1 MLSGNRSMRPES
13 RESGVRFSM
22 TPFRHIHPV
31 IDGRPSELVG
41 GPLCYASLLS
51 LSRPPPRYLDYL
63 RRSPSSRRV
72 HPGSKRKDTLLG
84 RRSGGLRRFRRQMT
98 HRDLTGRPPFL
109 RFDPI
114 RLQAKHDRKKPI
126 GTIGAQSVARAPCG
140 DERTPVAVSED
151 DIRGLRRFGES
162 HQPLSDLVDAEVVS
176 RHLGITPRRVLSMAR
191 KGSIP
196 CVRISAKTIR
206 FDIEAVDR
214 ALGRR

>member
-1 MLSGNRSMRPES
+1 MSDPVSPNIVRCRKAALRIGRRAALLCRP
-13 RESGVRFSM
+13 F
-22 TPFRHIHPV
+22 F
-31 IDGRPSELVG
+31 
-41 GPLCYASLLS
+41 A
-51 LSRPPPRYLDYL
+51 RPPPQSLDQLWQRPLVAKRTLAIKTQTSKAYY
-63 RRSPSSRRV
+63 
-72 HPGSKRKDTLLG
+72 PGSAY
-84 RRSGGLRRFRRQMT
+84 GGLRRFRQQIT
-98 HRDLTGRPPFL
+98 YRDLAGRPPFF

-114 RLQAKHDRKKPI
+114 RLRANYDRRKSIEPI
-126 GTIGAQSVARAPCG
+126 GAA
-140 DERTPVAVSED
+140 SED

-162 HQPLSDLVDAEVVS
+162 RQPLSDLVDADAVS

>member
-1 MLSGNRSMRPES
+1 MSAPVSPNIVRCRKAALRIGRRAALLCRP
-13 RESGVRFSM
+13 F
-22 TPFRHIHPV
+22 F
-31 IDGRPSELVG
+31 
-41 GPLCYASLLS
+41 A
-51 LSRPPPRYLDYL
+51 RPPPQSLDQLWQRPLVAKRTLAIKTQTSKAYY
-63 RRSPSSRRV
+63 
-72 HPGSKRKDTLLG
+72 PGSAY
-84 RRSGGLRRFRRQMT
+84 GGLRRFRQQIT
-98 HRDLTGRPPFL
+98 YRDLAGRPPFF

-114 RLQAKHDRKKPI
+114 RLRANYDRRKSIEPI
-126 GTIGAQSVARAPCG
+126 GALNAARAPNG
-140 DERTPVAVSED
+140 DERTFMAASED

-162 HQPLSDLVDAEVVS
+162 RQPLSDLVDADAVS